1 MMAFDG
7 GGPGQYIY
15 KPPVLL
21 HFRLLQENLRVGLD
35 LVERAGIKIVRLS
48 RRRRDDGRRRAEG
61 KSRSDGVGLAL

>member
-35 LVERAGIKIVRLS
+35 LVERAGSKSSGSV
-48 RRRRDDGRRRAEG
+48 DDVETTDVVVQRGNHDRTG
-61 KSRSDGVGLAL
+61 

>member
-1 MMAFDG
+1 MMAFEG
-7 GGPGQYIY
+7 GVLGSIY
-15 KPPVLL
+15 KPQVLL
-21 HFRLLQENLRVGLD
+21 HFRLIQENLRVGLD